1 MLGMKRV
8 AAAVSLGITVDAAA
22 VSRAW
27 SNTAK
32 RLFLWVCSR
41 KIDPNIVM
49 GESKPMSKGQ
59 QLGRRIKDVA
69 LRGSV
74 HDCRENQKAMSRT
87 VSVAD
92 VTASNES
99 VKRCSGT

>member
-1 MLGMKRV
+1 
-8 AAAVSLGITVDAAA
+8 
-22 VSRAW
+22 
-27 SNTAK
+27 
-32 RLFLWVCSR
+32 
-41 KIDPNIVM
+41 M
-49 GESKPMSKGQ
+49 GKGQ